1 MRLPVTGLGP
11 VNVGIETV
19 VALTRWVQG
28 HTSQILWLDGA
39 ATEAEDLENP
49 MAVIAGEITALT
61 EASGLPV
68 VSYFCR
74 TVWQDQNIMTMEN
87 IAAVALLYALIRQ
100 LVELQL
106 PRFHTSVDLSEERFK
121 LLDGSLDTWNTGLAM
136 LRDLIALLPRT
147 IFCIVDGLHWLDDQ
161 GTEAALE
168 QLIECLRAENLRVLF
183 TTTGRSGSL
192 MGSLEA
198 DKIVPLE
205 DPSLQDLS
213 FSIEHYVDDVFVEIG
228 S

>member
-1 MRLPVTGLGP
+1 MRLPVTEAGP

-19 VALTRWVQG
+19 VALTQWVQG

-49 MAVIAGEITALT
+49 MTVIAGEITTLT

-74 TVWQDQNIMTMEN
+74 TVWQDQHIMTVEH

-106 PRFHTSVDLSEERFK
+106 PRFDTLVDLSEERFE
-121 LLDGSLDTWNTGLAM
+121 LLDGSLDTWNTGLAI
-136 LRDLIALLPRT
+136 LKDLISLLPRT
-147 IFCIVDGLHWLDDQ
+147 TFCIIDGLHWLDDQ
-161 GTEAALE
+161 GTETALE
-168 QLIECLRAENLRVLF
+168 QLIECLRDEKLRVLF

-198 DKIVPLE
+198 DEIVPLE

-213 FSIEHYVDDVFVEIG
+213 FSIENNVDGVFGEIG